1 MALSAAYAACTTVIC
16 LEVVVI
22 FGLLAFLFKKSDDAG
37 QFFKSLKI
45 FKINIF
51 QGLIWSQMLKM

>member
-37 QFFKSLKI
+37 QFFQKHQN

-51 QGLIWSQMLKM
+51 QGLI